1 MESRLKRILV
11 VDDEQPIRD
20 ILSKM
25 LSVIGFEV
33 VVAGTGDEGLDL
45 FQDGPFDL
53 VITDL
58 EMPGMDGWTLTS
70 RIKGD
75 SPDTP
80 VLVITGSSKVH
91 VMREMK
97 EPSANSVMIKPF
109 RLAELKRTVQRLL
122 SEAPQQQ

>member
-1 MESRLKRILV
+1 MESKLKRILV
-11 VDDEQPIRD
+11 VDDEQSIRD

-80 VLVITGSSKVH
+80 VLIITGSSKVH
-91 VMREMK
+91 VVREMK

>member
-1 MESRLKRILV
+1 MESKLKRILV
-11 VDDEQPIRD
+11 VDDEQSIRE

-33 VVAGTGDEGLDL
+33 VVAGTGDEGLGL

-58 EMPGMDGWTLTS
+58 EMPGMDGWTLIS

-80 VLVITGSSKVH
+80 VLIMTGSSQVH
-91 VMREMK
+91 VAGQMK
-97 EPSANSVMIKPF
+97 EQSANSVMTKPF
-109 RLAELKRTVQRLL
+109 RLTELKRTVQRLL
-122 SEAPQQQ
+122 SEVHGEA

>member
-1 MESRLKRILV
+1 MESKLKRILV
-11 VDDEQPIRD
+11 VDDEQSIRD

-33 VVAGTGDEGLDL
+33 VVAGTGDEGLEL
-45 FQDGPFDL
+45 FHDGPFDL

-80 VLVITGSSKVH
+80 VLIITGSSKVH
-91 VMREMK
+91 VVREMK

-109 RLAELKRTVQRLL
+109 RLAELKKTVQRLL

>member
-1 MESRLKRILV
+1 MESKLKRILV
-11 VDDEQPIRD
+11 VDDEQSIRD

-25 LSVIGFEV
+25 LSIIGFEV
-33 VVAGTGDEGLDL
+33 VVAGTGDEGLGL
-45 FQDGPFDL
+45 FQDEPFDL

-80 VLVITGSSKVH
+80 VLIITGSSKVH
-91 VMREMK
+91 VVRGMK
-97 EPSANSVMIKPF
+97 EPSANYVMIKPF

-122 SEAPQQQ
+122 SEATQQQ